1 MSKIVCLFW
10 HFTHS
15 RIVNN
20 LAIADGEI
28 DFRIIKYDQAYQL
41 KLAIYCLDMKD
52 IEMPY
57 EIGTLNKHEQRYV
70 CALLAVLNLN
80 LF

>member
-1 MSKIVCLFW
+1 M
-10 HFTHS
+10 
-15 RIVNN
+15 VNN

-57 EIGTLNKHEQRYV
+57 EIGTLNKHILSMNKGTFVR
-70 CALLAVLNLN
+70 
-80 LF
+80 FWPS